1 MIVGTGIDLVE
12 ISRIVSAVEKHGDRF
27 LKRLFSP
34 EELDYCLGKA
44 AQNQHLAGRF
54 AAKEAVF
61 KALGTGWAE
70 GVSWLGVE
78 ILPGKA
84 GAPQIKLSGPAKE
97 RLRSIGGQRIHISI
111 SHTDKMATA
120 VAIVEGGE

>member
-1 MIVGTGIDLVE
+1 MIIGTGIDLVE
-12 ISRIVSAVEKHGDRF
+12 ISRIVSAIEKHGDRF

-44 AQNQHLAGRF
+44 ARDQHLAGRF

-78 ILPGKA
+78 ILPGIA
-84 GAPQIKLSGPAKE
+84 GAPQINLSGPAKE

-120 VAIVEGGE
+120 VAIVEDGA